1 LVGPDW
7 IQQTHD
13 KVHQIRQNMLTAQSR
28 QKSYA
33 DVRRRDL
40 EFAVGDEVLLK
51 MSPTKGIVHFGI
63 KGKLSPRYIG
73 PYLITARVGSLAY
86 HHQLPESMA
95 RVHPVFHVSML
106 RKYIRDPELKIE
118 ADLIIIQQ
126 DLTIDAQPVRVLEFS
141 ERVMRNRTMKYV
153 KILWSNQTER
163 EATWE
168 LESTMHNKYP
178 DLFETDK
185 FFVVHVSP
193 IFLRLYRRSGRIR
206 GRILFRGGGRECNTK
221 KIRKRL
227 WS

>member
-1 LVGPDW
+1 
-7 IQQTHD
+7 
-13 KVHQIRQNMLTAQSR
+13 MLTAQR
-28 QKSYA
+28 WQKSYA
-33 DVRRRDL
+33 NDRRRDL

-51 MSPTKGIVHFGI
+51 VSPTKRIVHFGI

-73 PYLITARVGSLAY
+73 PHLITARVGSLAY
-86 HHQLPESMA
+86 RLQLPESMA
-95 RVHPVFHVSML
+95 GVHPVFHVSML

-178 DLFETDK
+178 DLFDTGK

-206 GRILFRGGGRECNTK
+206 
-221 KIRKRL
+221 
-227 WS
+227 